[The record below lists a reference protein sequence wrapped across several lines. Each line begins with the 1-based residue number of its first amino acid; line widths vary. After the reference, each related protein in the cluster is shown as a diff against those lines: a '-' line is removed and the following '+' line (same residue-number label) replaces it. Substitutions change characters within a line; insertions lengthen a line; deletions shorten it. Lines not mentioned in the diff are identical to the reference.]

1 MEKAKTLEYLDLM
14 DNQIGPLGIYY
25 CEKLDILIDC
35 NGLFLIFLD
44 NLGCEFL
51 GRVLHPRME
60 ITLQKLKLDHNEF
73 GTEGLKQLAAGL
85 CMNSVLEKL
94 SLNYCA
100 ITAEGSKYI

>member
-1 MEKAKTLEYLDLM
+1 MIISSNSNLEFLLINMAVWDYLL
-14 DNQIGPLGIYY
+14 
-25 CEKLDILIDC
+25 
-35 NGLFLIFLD
+35 
-44 NLGCEFL
+44 LGCEFL